1 MEGAERPIWFL
12 GDLDDPWVVAI
23 AAALPESA
31 GVHRLHNPGDLPERP
46 FDRSHPP
53 RVIVLHRN
61 HLTGPDAERLAG
73 WRDADGARP
82 APALILCISPYV
94 RYEELERWSRLVDL
108 VLWEASARDV
118 LPGQVDRL
126 SDQARGLRRS
136 AGDRGAVRIEVA
148 GGNRELCLALVEA
161 CRSAG
166 YRAEA
171 IDDREI
177 GDGPRSRK
185 PAAAPTQRVLTIWEV
200 PVLEPGWAPRLARRA
215 LQTGPIIA
223 LAGFA
228 DRAIVAAAR
237 AGGAAACL
245 DLPCNLDDLLDV
257 IERTVCSTPKD
268 LWPLPARL
276 DPGHALPPL
285 PPRAARR
292 ANRPQAAPWPDRGPL
307 PRIPT

>member
-1 MEGAERPIWFL
+1 MDGAERPIWFL
-12 GDLDDPWVVAI
+12 GDLDDPWVVSI

-31 GVHRLHNPGDLPERP
+31 GVHRLHNPGDLPDCP
-46 FDRSHPP
+46 FDRSRPP

-61 HLTGPDAERLAG
+61 QLTGDDAERLAG

-108 VLWEASARDV
+108 VLWEATAGDV

-126 SDQARGLRRS
+126 RDEGRGQARS
-136 AGDRGAVRIEVA
+136 PGDRGAVRIEVA
-148 GGNRELCLALVEA
+148 GGDLELCRALVEA
-161 CRSAG
+161 CRAAG

-177 GDGPRSRK
+177 GEGLRSRQS
-185 PAAAPTQRVLTIWEV
+185 AASSTQRVLTIWEV
-200 PVLEPGWAPRLARRA
+200 PVLEPGWAHRLERRA

-228 DRAIVAAAR
+228 DRMIVADAR
-237 AGGAAACL
+237 ASGAAACL

-257 IERTVCSTPKD
+257 IDRTVCSTPTD
-268 LWPLPARL
+268 VWPLPARL
-276 DPGHALPPL
+276 DPAHALPPL
-285 PPRAARR
+285 PQRSARR
-292 ANRPQAAPWPDRGPL
+292 ANHPPAGRWPDRGPL